1 MSGRIRNVTPKAGFV
16 FDGRDV
22 IPAPSNVMPIRST
35 FTVDGALANIMSGRG
50 TSVDRSSYDAWT
62 FLRKN
67 PQQIEAAYRGNW
79 LCRKIVDIPCQDMT
93 RAGRDW
99 DAEDD
104 QIAAIER
111 EEKRLG
117 LWSKVMQAMV
127 LGRLGGGAI
136 LIGARDR
143 RPDLPLPGNVD
154 GGFVE
159 WLAVLSRY
167 QLTVGEMETD
177 PASPMFGEP
186 RYFRLGSSAK
196 QVDVH
201 PSRVIA
207 FKGMPAPGL
216 YLTSWEDQYWG
227 DSIIQTVDDAIK
239 QAVTATQGFA
249 NLIDEAKVD
258 VFTMPG
264 MYETLSQPGGE
275 AKFMQALQTTAQ
287 GKSMWRMLALG
298 EGETWETRQ
307 INWAGMPDIIKTYLS
322 IVAGAAD
329 IPATR
334 LLGKSADGM
343 NATGQ
348 GDERNYLAMIAAKQ
362 TMELRPIMDRLD
374 AVVLPSAG
382 VSAELPWKFSPI
394 STLSE
399 TEEAD
404 IELKEAQAL
413 EKIVGLALVQETAMA
428 KTVQNRLIESGR
440 WPGLKKAIEE
450 AEAAGEALP
459 DKVDESEL
467 GIVPVSGTTNGGK
480 EVDPTSPTARTPSG
494 SRASARAANDAA
506 AAFFADAQPRPIYV
520 QRKLL
525 NAAELI
531 AWAKA
536 NGFKSTLPAD
546 DMHVTVLYSRNPVD
560 PMKMGEGW
568 SGDENG
574 HVRVKPGGPRAIE
587 RLGESA
593 VVLLFASWDIE
604 ARHRSMI
611 EAGGSH
617 DFDTYQPHVTLSY
630 EVPEGVDLEAIK
642 PYTGALEFGP
652 ELFEPLDLDW
662 KSKVVEA

>member
-22 IPAPSNVMPIRST
+22 IPAPSNVMPSRST
-35 FTVDGALANIMSGRG
+35 FTVDGALANVMSGRG
-50 TSVDRSSYDAWT
+50 TSVDRSSYDTWT

-143 RPDLPLPGNVD
+143 RPDLPLPANVD
-154 GGFVE
+154 TGFVE

-186 RYFRLGSSAK
+186 RYFRLGGSGK

-216 YLTSWEDQYWG
+216 YMTTWEDQYWG
-227 DSIIQTVDDAIK
+227 DSVIQTVDDAIK

-264 MYETLSQPGGE
+264 MYETLAQPGGE

-307 INWAGMPDIIKTYLS
+307 INWAGMPDVIKTYLS

-382 VSAELPWKFSPI
+382 VTAELPWKFSPI

-413 EKIVGLALVQETAMA
+413 EKIVGLALVPESAMA
-428 KTVQNRLIESGR
+428 KTVQNRLVESGR
-440 WPGLKKAIEE
+440 WPGLKALLDE
-450 AEAAGEALP
+450 AEKAGEDLP
-459 DKVDESEL
+459 EGNETEL
-467 GIVPVSGTTNGGK
+467 GIVPVGSEGGDLASARNGGL
-480 EVDPTSPTARTPSG
+480 G
-494 SRASARAANDAA
+494 SRAASGAVNDAWMLEDWA
-506 AAFFADAQPRPIYV
+506 PKTLYV
-520 QRKLL
+520 SRAVENRDDIVKWARSQGFTDI
-525 NAAELI
+525 AEDL
-531 AWAKA
+531 
-536 NGFKSTLPAD
+536 
-546 DMHVTVLYSRNPVD
+546 HVTITYSRTPVD
-560 PMKMGEGW
+560 WMKMGESWRGKL
-568 SGDENG
+568 EIE
-574 HVRVKPGGPRAIE
+574 PGGPRLVEA
-587 RLGESA
+587 LGPDGKYKA
-593 VVLLFASWDIE
+593 LLFTAYELVSRNAEMREKGAS
-604 ARHRSMI
+604 
-611 EAGGSH
+611 
-617 DFDTYQPHVTLSY
+617 FDWPEYQPHISIQV
-630 EVPEGVDLEAIK
+630 GGDIDLATVK
-642 PYTGALEFGP
+642 PYTGKIVLGP
-652 ELFEPLDLDW
+652 EIFEEIR
-662 KSKVVEA
+662 SGGE

>member
-50 TSVDRSSYDAWT
+50 TSVDRSSYDTWT

-143 RPDLPLPGNVD
+143 RPDLPLPANVD
-154 GGFVE
+154 TGFVE

-186 RYFRLGSSAK
+186 RYFRLGGSGK

-216 YLTSWEDQYWG
+216 YMTTWEDQYWG
-227 DSIIQTVDDAIK
+227 DSVIQTVDDAIK

-264 MYETLSQPGGE
+264 MYETLAKPGGE

-307 INWAGMPDIIKTYLS
+307 INWAGMPDVIKTYLS

-382 VSAELPWKFSPI
+382 VTAELPWKFSPI

-413 EKIVGLALVQETAMA
+413 EKIVGLALVPETAMA

-440 WPGLKKAIEE
+440 WPGLKKAIDE
-450 AEAAGEALP
+450 AEKAGEELP

-467 GIVPVSGTTNGGK
+467 GIVPLGEKGGGQGSAGSGGNADPNPARRAVNDAWMLEDWAPKTLYVSRAVENRDDIVKWARSQGFTDIAEDLHVTI
-480 EVDPTSPTARTPSG
+480 TYSRTP
-494 SRASARAANDAA
+494 
-506 AAFFADAQPRPIYV
+506 
-520 QRKLL
+520 
-525 NAAELI
+525 
-531 AWAKA
+531 
-536 NGFKSTLPAD
+536 
-546 DMHVTVLYSRNPVD
+546 VD
-560 PMKMGEGW
+560 WMKMGESWRGKL
-568 SGDENG
+568 EIE
-574 HVRVKPGGPRAIE
+574 PGGPRLVEA
-587 RLGESA
+587 LGPDGKYKA
-593 VVLLFASWDIE
+593 LLFTAYELASRNAE
-604 ARHRSMI
+604 MREKGAS
-611 EAGGSH
+611 
-617 DFDTYQPHVTLSY
+617 FDWPEYQPHISIQV
-630 EVPEGVDLEAIK
+630 GGDIDLATVK
-642 PYTGALEFGP
+642 PYTGKIVLGP
-652 ELFEPLDLDW
+652 EIFEEI
-662 KSKVVEA
+662 KA

>member
-50 TSVDRSSYDAWT
+50 TSVDRSSYDTWT

-99 DAEDD
+99 DAADD

-143 RPDLPLPGNVD
+143 RPDLPLPANVD
-154 GGFVE
+154 TGFVE

-186 RYFRLGSSAK
+186 RYFRLGGSGK

-216 YLTSWEDQYWG
+216 YMTTWEDQYWG
-227 DSIIQTVDDAIK
+227 DSVIQTVDDAIK

-264 MYETLSQPGGE
+264 MYETLAKPGGE

-307 INWAGMPDIIKTYLS
+307 INWAGMPDVIKTYLS

-382 VSAELPWKFSPI
+382 VTAELPWKFSPI

-399 TEEAD
+399 TEEAE

-413 EKIVGLALVQETAMA
+413 EKIVGLALVPETAMA

-440 WPGLKKAIEE
+440 WPGLKKAIDE
-450 AEAAGEALP
+450 AEKAGEELP

-467 GIVPVSGTTNGGK
+467 GIVPLGEKGGGQGSAGSGGNA
-480 EVDPTSPTARTPSG
+480 DPNPAR
-494 SRASARAANDAA
+494 RAVNDAA
-506 AAFFADAQPRPIYV
+506 TWLSDATPRPLYV

-525 NAAELI
+525 NAADLI
-531 AWAKA
+531 AWAKD
-536 NGFKSTLPAD
+536 NGFATTLPAS
-546 DMHVTVLYSRNPVD
+546 DMHVTVLYSRSPVD
-560 PMKMGEGW
+560 PMKMGRDWRE
-568 SGDENG
+568 DEKG
-574 HVRVKPGGPRAIE
+574 QIIVRPGGPRVIE
-587 RLGESA
+587 KLGENA
-593 VVLLFASWDIE
+593 VVLRFACPDLDW
-604 ARHRSMI
+604 RHKDMI

-617 DFDTYQPHVTLSY
+617 DWPEYQPHVTISY
-630 EVPEGVDLEAIK
+630 AAPEGVDIDALK
-642 PYTGALEFGP
+642 PFNGALRFGP
-652 ELFEPLDLDW
+652 EIFEALDLDW
-662 KSKVVEA
+662 KSKIAEA

>member
-35 FTVDGALANIMSGRG
+35 FTVDGALANVMSGRG
-50 TSVDRSSYDAWT
+50 TSVDRSSYDTWT

-143 RPDLPLPGNVD
+143 RPDLPLPANVD
-154 GGFVE
+154 TGFVE

-186 RYFRLGSSAK
+186 RYFRLGGSGK

-216 YLTSWEDQYWG
+216 YMTSWEDQYWG

-264 MYETLSQPGGE
+264 MYETLAQPGGE

-307 INWAGMPDIIKTYLS
+307 INWAGMPDVIKTYLS

-343 NATGQ
+343 NATGA

-382 VSAELPWKFSPI
+382 VAADLPWKFSPI

-413 EKIVGLALVQETAMA
+413 EKIVGLAMVQETAMA
-428 KTVQNRLIESGR
+428 KTVQNRLVESGR
-440 WPGLKKAIEE
+440 WPGLKALLDE
-450 AEAAGEALP
+450 AEKAGEELP
-459 DKVDESEL
+459 DGDETEL
-467 GIVPVSGTTNGGK
+467 GIVPVGSEGGDRTISRAGGQSGSGLPARRAVNDAWMLEDWAPKTLYVSRAVENRDDIVKWARSQGFTDIA
-480 EVDPTSPTARTPSG
+480 EDLHVTITYSRTP
-494 SRASARAANDAA
+494 
-506 AAFFADAQPRPIYV
+506 
-520 QRKLL
+520 
-525 NAAELI
+525 
-531 AWAKA
+531 
-536 NGFKSTLPAD
+536 
-546 DMHVTVLYSRNPVD
+546 VD
-560 PMKMGEGW
+560 WMAMGESWRGKL
-568 SGDENG
+568 EIE
-574 HVRVKPGGPRAIE
+574 PGGPRLVEA
-587 RLGESA
+587 LGPDGKYKA
-593 VVLLFASWDIE
+593 LLFTAYELVSRNAEMREKGAS
-604 ARHRSMI
+604 
-611 EAGGSH
+611 
-617 DFDTYQPHVTLSY
+617 FDWPEYQPHISIQV
-630 EVPEGVDLEAIK
+630 GGDIDLATVK
-642 PYTGALEFGP
+642 PYTGKIVLGP
-652 ELFEPLDLDW
+652 EIFEEIR
-662 KSKVVEA
+662 SGGE

>member
-50 TSVDRSSYDAWT
+50 TSVDRSSYDTWT

-143 RPDLPLPGNVD
+143 RPDLPLPANVD
-154 GGFVE
+154 TGFVE

-186 RYFRLGSSAK
+186 RYFRLGGMGK

-216 YLTSWEDQYWG
+216 YMTTWEDQYWG
-227 DSIIQTVDDAIK
+227 DSVIQTVDDAIK

-264 MYETLSQPGGE
+264 MYETLAQPGGE

-307 INWAGMPDIIKTYLS
+307 INWAGMPDVIKTYLS

-382 VSAELPWKFSPI
+382 VTAELPWKFSPI

-404 IELKEAQAL
+404 IELKEAQAI
-413 EKIVGLALVQETAMA
+413 EKIVGLALVPETAMA
-428 KTVQNRLIESGR
+428 KTVQNRLVESGR
-440 WPGLKKAIEE
+440 WPGLKKAIDE
-450 AEAAGEALP
+450 AEKAGEELP
-459 DKVDESEL
+459 DGDETEL
-467 GIVPVSGTTNGGK
+467 GIVPVGSEGGDRTISRAGGQSGSGLPARRAVNDAWMLEDWAPKTLYVSRAVENRDDIVKWARSQGFTDIA
-480 EVDPTSPTARTPSG
+480 EDLHVTITYSRTP
-494 SRASARAANDAA
+494 
-506 AAFFADAQPRPIYV
+506 
-520 QRKLL
+520 
-525 NAAELI
+525 
-531 AWAKA
+531 
-536 NGFKSTLPAD
+536 
-546 DMHVTVLYSRNPVD
+546 VD
-560 PMKMGEGW
+560 WMAMGESWRGKL
-568 SGDENG
+568 EIE
-574 HVRVKPGGPRAIE
+574 PGGPRLVEA
-587 RLGESA
+587 LGPDGKYKA
-593 VVLLFASWDIE
+593 LLFTAYELVSRNAEMREKGAS
-604 ARHRSMI
+604 
-611 EAGGSH
+611 
-617 DFDTYQPHVTLSY
+617 FDWPEYQPHISIQV
-630 EVPEGVDLEAIK
+630 GGDIDLATVK
-642 PYTGALEFGP
+642 PYTGKIVLGP
-652 ELFEPLDLDW
+652 EIFEEIR
-662 KSKVVEA
+662 SGGE